1 MNSFDYTKKIT
12 THRELYPIENLD
24 GSSESDRGRVISS
37 AAFRRLQKRT
47 QVFALE
53 LDAAIRTRLTHSLE
67 VSQTARYI
75 AKTILKKI
83 NNSNNQ
89 SFENSFI
96 TICEMSSLLHD
107 IGNPPF
113 GHFGEMAIN
122 EWIEKNLI
130 QKFESIPTQ
139 NLQLKQQL
147 IQDITSY
154 DGNAQA
160 IRIVHKLQRMN
171 LSYSQIASIIKYTR
185 GAYESKDETYSY
197 LSKKPGYFFSEKEFV
212 QTIQNTLDIKKF
224 HRFPLTYIMESADDI
239 SYLSADI
246 EDAVDKNIL
255 TFDEIH
261 TLVKLETQRVN
272 EKYNTNNTLL
282 FDIIDKNYNKA
293 KTKEDDPYQFN
304 MFLTLTRATLIGQM
318 VNYVSDV
325 YIQNHEAIFNGS
337 FNSAILEYDKTHPL
351 VQAIEILK
359 NISYQYIYTNKMVQ
373 TLELK
378 GYSVLNG
385 LLDIYKPL
393 FELSY
398 NEFLS
403 LVENKKTSHIV
414 AKNLFARL
422 PKKHL
427 IAYKTSLSSINNEKE
442 LMEYYFRVRL
452 LIDYISGMTD
462 DYALFEYKSLS
473 AI

>member
-1 MNSFDYTKKIT
+1 
-12 THRELYPIENLD
+12 
-24 GSSESDRGRVISS
+24 
-37 AAFRRLQKRT
+37 
-47 QVFALE
+47 
-53 LDAAIRTRLTHSLE
+53 
-67 VSQTARYI
+67 
-75 AKTILKKI
+75 
-83 NNSNNQ
+83 Q
-89 SFENSFI
+89 S
-96 TICEMSSLLHD
+96 
-107 IGNPPF
+107 
-113 GHFGEMAIN
+113 
-122 EWIEKNLI
+122 
-130 QKFESIPTQ
+130 
-139 NLQLKQQL
+139 
-147 IQDITSY
+147 
-154 DGNAQA
+154 
-160 IRIVHKLQRMN
+160 
-171 LSYSQIASIIKYTR
+171 
-185 GAYESKDETYSY
+185 
-197 LSKKPGYFFSEKEFV
+197 
-212 QTIQNTLDIKKF
+212 
-224 HRFPLTYIMESADDI
+224 
-239 SYLSADI
+239 
-246 EDAVDKNIL
+246 
-255 TFDEIH
+255 
-261 TLVKLETQRVN
+261 
-272 EKYNTNNTLL
+272 
-282 FDIIDKNYNKA
+282 
-293 KTKEDDPYQFN
+293 
-304 MFLTLTRATLIGQM
+304 
-318 VNYVSDV
+318 
-325 YIQNHEAIFNGS
+325 IFNGS
-337 FNSAILEYDKTHPL
+337 FNNAILEYDKTHPL